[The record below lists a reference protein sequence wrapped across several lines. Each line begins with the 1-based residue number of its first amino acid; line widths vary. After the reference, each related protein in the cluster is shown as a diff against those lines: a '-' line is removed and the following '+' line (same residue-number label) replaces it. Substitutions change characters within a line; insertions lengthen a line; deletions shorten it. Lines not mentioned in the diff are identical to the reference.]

1 MMNYERPML
10 VKTEQ
15 MSEGVYLASG
25 VGCYTASA
33 SAHQAPELGREN
45 YRIQV
50 NGKHS
55 ADHTREAQTLI
66 ISFNL
71 PVTYVSGGAGYISG
85 NGTTTLTV
93 ALKYHQNTNDNIG
106 LGDLIV
112 TAGEGLEVLKD
123 GVAITD

>member
-25 VGCYTASA
+25 AGCYTASA
-33 SAHQAPELGREN
+33 YIHQTAEMGRHD

-50 NGKHS
+50 NGVHA
-55 ADHTREAQTLI
+55 ADHTKEAQTLT

-71 PVTYVSGGAGYISG
+71 PVVYVEGGALLSG
-85 NGTTTLTV
+85 SGTSTLV
-93 ALKYHQNTNDNIG
+93 IALNYHQNPNDNIG
-106 LGDLIV
+106 FGDLIV
-112 TAGEGLEVLKD
+112 TADAGLAIEGVKIED
-123 GVAITD
+123 

>member
-33 SAHQAPELGREN
+33 YIHQTQETGRHN

-50 NGKHS
+50 NGVHA
-55 ADHTREAQTLI
+55 ADHTKEAQTLT

-71 PVTYVSGGAGYISG
+71 PVVHAGGGTLISG
-85 NGTTTLTV
+85 DGSTTLV
-93 ALKYHQNTNDNIG
+93 IALSYHQNPNDNIG
-106 LGDLIV
+106 FGDLTV
-112 TAGEGLEVLKD
+112 TADEGL
-123 GVAITD
+123 AITSVTITD